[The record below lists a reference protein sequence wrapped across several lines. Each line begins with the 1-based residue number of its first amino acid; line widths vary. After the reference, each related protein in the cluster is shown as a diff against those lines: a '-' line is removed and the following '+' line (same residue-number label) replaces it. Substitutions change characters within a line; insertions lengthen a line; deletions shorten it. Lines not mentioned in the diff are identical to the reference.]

1 MKSALEFER
10 ECLPCYGRVLHLCE
24 RMVGSR
30 AQAEELAQDTYLR
43 AFQKRLTFRGESSVS
58 TWVLRIAYR
67 LCLDSCK
74 RQQRQLAWPEGEVVD
89 EAAQRAEQARLY
101 SLAVLSRLSERSRS
115 VLILKAG
122 LGLSYAEMAR
132 VLDLP
137 ANQVG
142 VYVQRARK
150 EALQI
155 ARAEGLL

>member
-1 MKSALEFER
+1 M
-10 ECLPCYGRVLHLCE
+10 
-24 RMVGSR
+24 
-30 AQAEELAQDTYLR
+30 
-43 AFQKRLTFRGESSVS
+43 
-58 TWVLRIAYR
+58 
-67 LCLDSCK
+67 
-74 RQQRQLAWPEGEVVD
+74 
-89 EAAQRAEQARLY
+89 
-101 SLAVLSRLSERSRS
+101 
-115 VLILKAG
+115 LILKAG